1 MIGFNIT
8 NLLPAIIITIINY
21 LLTRIFL
28 LYLLLLFAK
37 KSNKDQL
44 LNAKYASLFS
54 RSEASRKVPAKRF
67 KICHI
72 LNTWHPFFH
81 FVILNFP

>member
-8 NLLPAIIITIINY
+8 NLLPAIIITIIDY

-37 KSNKDQL
+37 KK
-44 LNAKYASLFS
+44 
-54 RSEASRKVPAKRF
+54 
-67 KICHI
+67 
-72 LNTWHPFFH
+72 
-81 FVILNFP
+81 

>member
-54 RSEASRKVPAKRF
+54 RSEASRKVPAKTLQNLPYF
-67 KICHI
+67 KYLLCIH
-72 LNTWHPFFH
+72 FF
-81 FVILNFP
+81 IS